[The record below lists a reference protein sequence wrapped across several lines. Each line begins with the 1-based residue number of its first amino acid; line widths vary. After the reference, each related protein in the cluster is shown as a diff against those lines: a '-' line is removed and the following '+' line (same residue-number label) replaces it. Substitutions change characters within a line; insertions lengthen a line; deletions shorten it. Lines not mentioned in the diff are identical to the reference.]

1 MIASRRTALGAPGAS
16 IVRDRVRELSK
27 RLPRSF
33 WLGSAGGSGGRPLS
47 SLTSGAA
54 GGLGRPQP
62 TRDGSGRGCR
72 GLEVGE
78 GVAHWACGQSNP
90 AGTAWASGVSRGFWW
105 SPREAASALKQTC
118 TSTPPSSPFPWP
130 QKRPP
135 LTVLPPAR
143 CGTLRQLFAA
153 GRASQQELC
162 CAGVACR
169 GVCRVSLKKTIY
181 GVPQRSL
188 SAHSLF

>member
-1 MIASRRTALGAPGAS
+1 M
-16 IVRDRVRELSK
+16 RELSEAS
-27 RLPRSF
+27 PREVF
-33 WLGSAGGSGGRPLS
+33 GSAPLEGGGRPLS
-47 SLTSGAA
+47 SSSAGAA

-62 TRDGSGRGCR
+62 TRRWLRPRLPGPGGGEGCGRTGPAASRTPPGRR
-72 GLEVGE
+72 GL
-78 GVAHWACGQSNP
+78 P
-90 AGTAWASGVSRGFWW
+90 GVSRGFWW
-105 SPREAASALKQTC
+105 SSREAASALKRTC
-118 TSTPPSSPFPWP
+118 TRNSPSSPSHGH
-130 QKRPP
+130 RS
-135 LTVLPPAR
+135 VLPLFVLLTPAR

-169 GVCRVSLKKTIY
+169 GVCRNETLKTIY